1 MPFAAI
7 AADNP
12 LGISWLT
19 TKDLNLYYY
28 DSLGY
33 LSPHA
38 VRTFTNALAWQRRMF
53 GWTPSEATSVLLE
66 DRADYGNAVAT
77 AAPRNSLLFDVA
89 PLSHAFETFP
99 ASERLYTLMK
109 RPRAGSSVLPAMLKL
124 PPVST

>member
-1 MPFAAI
+1 MRRSLVCALVAWMPFAAI

-53 GWTPSEATSVLLE
+53 GWTHSNTCAASVW
-66 DRADYGNAVAT
+66 RC
-77 AAPRNSLLFDVA
+77 PR
-89 PLSHAFETFP
+89 
-99 ASERLYTLMK
+99 
-109 RPRAGSSVLPAMLKL
+109 
-124 PPVST
+124 